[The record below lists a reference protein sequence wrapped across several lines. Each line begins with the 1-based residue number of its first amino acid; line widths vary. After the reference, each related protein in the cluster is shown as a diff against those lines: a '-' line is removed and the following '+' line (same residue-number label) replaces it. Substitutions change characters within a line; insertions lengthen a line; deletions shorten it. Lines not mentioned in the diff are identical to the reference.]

1 MITSTAGRKF
11 IEGFEG
17 LYLHTYDDGT
27 GVLTIGYGH
36 TSAAGAPKVLKGQTI
51 TEAQADQYLS
61 DDLGKVEVSVN
72 NLVRVPINQNQ
83 YDALVSF
90 QFNTGAL
97 GKSSVLKKLNAN
109 DFQGAAD
116 ALLLYNRGGGQVMAG
131 LTRRRQ
137 AERTMF
143 LTPMAPPQSVPMS
156 VGASTGVL
164 ATAAAFWDKDHWYII
179 AGVSALVILGLI
191 YYFHKKG

>member
-1 MITSTAGRKF
+1 MKTSANGRKF

-36 TSAAGAPKVLKGQTI
+36 TTAAGAPKVVKGQTI
-51 TEAQADQYLS
+51 TEAQADEILS

-83 YDALVSF
+83 FDALVSF

-97 GKSSVLKKLNAN
+97 GKSSVLKKLNVN
-109 DFQGAAD
+109 DFEGAAN
-116 ALLLYNRGGGQVMAG
+116 ALLLYNQGGGKVMAG

-137 AERTMF
+137 AEKTMF
-143 LTPMAPPQSVPMS
+143 LTPVSPPQSIAMAT
-156 VGASTGVL
+156 GAGTGIL
-164 ATAAAFWDKDHWYII
+164 ATVYSFWDKDHWYII
-179 AGVSALVILGLI
+179 AGVSALVILSLI